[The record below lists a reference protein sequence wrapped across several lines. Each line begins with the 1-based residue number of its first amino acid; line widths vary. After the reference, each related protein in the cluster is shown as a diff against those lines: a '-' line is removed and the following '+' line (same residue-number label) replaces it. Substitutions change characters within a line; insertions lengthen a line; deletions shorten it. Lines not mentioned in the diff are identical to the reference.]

1 MNESTM
7 KSAIRVLGAAVAL
20 SVLLAWPVLSPSAPK
35 DSKGGDSYKVGM
47 AFLSFAPTEPY
58 DWRGARAHA
67 LDVVVWYPAGATA
80 REKPLVIHGLDI
92 FELGRAAQDAPL
104 AAKAARFPLVVIS
117 HGTGGS
123 ALSMAWLGEAL
134 AAHGYIAAAVN
145 HPGNNATEPYTAE
158 GFSFWWE
165 RARDLSETISGM
177 LADAKFGDQ
186 IDPGRIGSAG
196 FSLGGYT
203 MIAIAGGITDV
214 QGFARFC
221 DSPSAGGTC
230 TSPPE
235 FPSLVEDFRKIIR
248 EHPEMLRH
256 SGDSFRDAR
265 VRAVFAIAP
274 GLGPAFT
281 ASSLERISI
290 PVQIVA
296 GESDQNVPVEQ
307 NAKYFAA
314 KIPGAKLHIFP
325 GNVAHY
331 VFLDSCSEI
340 GRKTMPMLCIDAQ
353 GVNRDA
359 IHADTVRRA
368 LQFFRV
374 TLEPKSGRLPGAGR

>member
-1 MNESTM
+1 LL
-7 KSAIRVLGAAVAL
+7 IR
-20 SVLLAWPVLSPSAPK
+20 
-35 DSKGGDSYKVGM
+35 
-47 AFLSFAPTEPY
+47 
-58 DWRGARAHA
+58 
-67 LDVVVWYPAGATA
+67 
-80 REKPLVIHGLDI
+80 GLDI
-92 FELGRAAQDAPL
+92 FELGRVAKDVPL
-104 AAKAARFPLVVIS
+104 AAKAARFPLVVVS

-145 HPGNNATEPYTAE
+145 HPGNNAAEPYTAK
-158 GFSFWWE
+158 GFSIWWE

-177 LADAKFGDQ
+177 LADATFGDQ
-186 IDPGRIGSAG
+186 IDPERIGSAG

-214 QGFARFC
+214 PGFVRFC
-221 DSPSAGGTC
+221 DSPDAGKNC
-230 TSPPE
+230 SSPPE
-235 FPSLVEDFRKIIR
+235 FPSLVEDFRKLMH
-248 EHPEMLRH
+248 EHPEVLQN
-256 SGDSFRDAR
+256 SGNSFRDAR
-265 VRAVFAIAP
+265 VRAVFAMAP

-281 ASSLERISI
+281 ASSLETISI

-296 GESDQNVPVEQ
+296 GESDQNVPVEL

-340 GRKTMPMLCIDAQ
+340 GRKTVPMLCVDAQ
-353 GVNRDA
+353 GVDRDA
-359 IHADTVRRA
+359 IHADTVRAA
-368 LQFFRV
+368 LQFFRDV
-374 TLEPKSGRLPGAGR
+374 LAI

>member
-1 MNESTM
+1 MN
-7 KSAIRVLGAAVAL
+7 KSKAKKIVRVLGAAVAL
-20 SVLLAWPVLSPSAPK
+20 SMLLTWPVPSQSAPK
-35 DSKGGDSYKVGM
+35 GSTGSDSYKVGM
-47 AFLSFAPTEPY
+47 AFRSFAPQEPY
-58 DWRGARAHA
+58 DWRDARAHT
-67 LDVVVWYPAGATA
+67 LDVVVWYPAEDRA
-80 REKPLVIHGLDI
+80 REKPVVVRGLDI
-92 FELGRAAQDAPL
+92 FELGRASPDAPL

-123 ALSMAWLGEAL
+123 ALAMAWLGEAL
-134 AAHGYIAAAVN
+134 AAHGYVAAAVN
-145 HPGNNATEPYTAE
+145 HPGNNATEPYTAK
-158 GFSFWWE
+158 GFSIWWE
-165 RARDLSETISGM
+165 RARDLSETISEM
-177 LADAKFGDQ
+177 LADAKFGHQ

-221 DSPSAGGTC
+221 DLPDAGRNC

-235 FPSLVEDFRKIIR
+235 FPSLVEDFRKLIR
-248 EHPEMLRH
+248 EHPEVLRA
-256 SGDSFRDAR
+256 SGNSFRDAR
-265 VRAVFAIAP
+265 VRAVFAMAP

-281 ASSLERISI
+281 PSSLGTISI

-296 GESDQNVPVEQ
+296 GESDQNVPIES

-325 GNVAHY
+325 GKVAHY

-340 GRKTMPMLCIDAQ
+340 GRKTVPMLCIDAQ
-353 GVNRDA
+353 GVDRDA
-359 IHADTVRRA
+359 IHTDTVRRA

-374 TLEPKSGRLPGAGR
+374 TLEPETS

>member
-1 MNESTM
+1 MNKSTV
-7 KSAIRVLGAAVAL
+7 KRAVRALGSAGAL
-20 SVLLAWPVLSPSAPK
+20 SVLLTGPVLSWSAPK
-35 DSKGGDSYKVGM
+35 GSTGGDSYKVGM
-47 AFLSFAPTEPY
+47 ASRSFVPKEPY
-58 DWRGARAHA
+58 DWRDARVHT
-67 LDVVVWYPAGATA
+67 LDVVVWYPAEAIA
-80 REKPLVIHGLDI
+80 REKPLVIRGLDI
-92 FELGRAAQDAPL
+92 FELGRAAQGAPL

-134 AAHGYIAAAVN
+134 AAHGYIVAAVN
-145 HPGNNATEPYTAE
+145 HPGNNAAEPYTAK
-158 GFSFWWE
+158 GFSIWWE

-186 IDPGRIGSAG
+186 IDPERIGSAG

-214 QGFARFC
+214 QGFVRLC
-221 DSPSAGGTC
+221 DSPNAGGTC
-230 TSPPE
+230 TSPAE
-235 FPSLVEDFRKIIR
+235 FPSLVEDFRKLIR
-248 EHPEMLRH
+248 EHPEVLRH
-256 SGDSFRDAR
+256 SGNSFRDAR

-281 ASSLERISI
+281 ASSLETISI

-296 GESDQNVPVEQ
+296 GESDQNVSVEL

-325 GNVAHY
+325 GPVAHY

-340 GRKTMPMLCIDAQ
+340 GRKTVPMLCIDAQ

-374 TLEPKSGRLPGAGR
+374 TLEPKSS

>member
-1 MNESTM
+1 MNES
-7 KSAIRVLGAAVAL
+7 KAKRPVRVLGAAVAVSLLLTWPLL
-20 SVLLAWPVLSPSAPK
+20 SGSAPK
-35 DSKGGDSYKVGM
+35 DSPGGDSYKVGM
-47 AFLSFAPTEPY
+47 AFRSFAPKEPY
-58 DWRGARAHA
+58 DWRGSQAHT
-67 LDVVVWYPAGATA
+67 LDVVVWYPTQADAP
-80 REKPLVIHGLDI
+80 EKPLVIHGLDI
-92 FELGRAAQDAPL
+92 FELGSAARDAPL
-104 AAKAARFPLVVIS
+104 AAQPARLPLVVIS

-123 ALSMAWLGEAL
+123 GLSMAWLGEAL

-145 HPGNNATEPYTAE
+145 HPGNNAAEPYTAK
-158 GFSFWWE
+158 GFSIWWE

-177 LADAKFGDQ
+177 LADAKFGDR
-186 IDPGRIGSAG
+186 IDPRRIGSAG

-203 MIAIAGGITDV
+203 MIAIAGGITDL
-214 QGFARFC
+214 QGFVRFC
-221 DSPSAGGTC
+221 DSPDAGKNC
-230 TSPPE
+230 ASPPE
-235 FPSLVEDFRKIIR
+235 FPSLVEDFRKLMR
-248 EHPEMLRH
+248 EQPEALRH

-265 VRAVFAIAP
+265 VRAVFAMAP

-281 ASSLERISI
+281 ASSLETISI

-296 GESDQNVPVEQ
+296 GESDQNVPIDL

-331 VFLDSCSEI
+331 VFLDSCSAI
-340 GRKTMPMLCIDAQ
+340 GRKTLPVLCVDAQ

-368 LQFFRV
+368 LQFFGV
-374 TLEPKSGRLPGAGR
+374 KLEPESSRLPER